1 MKRQINFLS
10 LSLKNIHHYIFRYG
24 ITFVILF
31 LMNIFVFASSIIIN
45 GAMDGI
51 EIAKNK
57 IGADLVISSK
67 TENFDEIAENVMYE
81 GLPQTL
87 FVDKKYE
94 DLIKKDSHV
103 TSVVSRLYL
112 ATLKGAS
119 CCDDQVQLIA
129 TDFSNDFLLATVVDS
144 KELGQNE
151 IILGSKFAA
160 NVGEKV
166 KYYGREFVVKEKIE
180 KTGTGYDISG
190 FISYESAKSIMEDK
204 QYEDLYGKID
214 KTATSIIFVNS
225 DNPEITKNIIE
236 SQYGKALSVYS
247 MNSKLSGYISTVGA
261 IKKIVFILDIFLF
274 IIGFCAIFG
283 ITLICTD
290 SRKNECGS
298 LLLLGKTKAFVWGL
312 FTLEQVMICLL
323 SVVTSVI
330 ITLCIKSLFIVN
342 IESLVN
348 APVMN
353 STLSVVTNSLIIM
366 AIDLIIVLIST
377 GIAIYKL
384 YKVDP
389 CELIKESA

>member
-1 MKRQINFLS
+1 MNKPIGAFL
-10 LSLKNIHHYIFRYG
+10 LSLKNIRHYIFRYG
-24 ITFVILF
+24 ITFAILF
-31 LMNIFVFASSIIIN
+31 LINIFVFASSIIIN
-45 GAMDGI
+45 GAMEGI

-67 TENFDEIAENVMYE
+67 TENFDEIAENIMYD

-94 DLIKKDSHV
+94 EKMKNVPHV
-103 TSVVSRLYL
+103 TRVVSRLYL

-129 TDFSNDFLLATVVDS
+129 TDFANDFLLSTVVKS
-144 KELGQNE
+144 KELGLNE

-160 NVGEKV
+160 NVGETV
-166 KYYGREFVVKEKIE
+166 KYYGREFIVKEKIE

-225 DNPEITKNIIE
+225 DNPEVTKNIIV
-236 SQYGKALSVYS
+236 SQYGKDLSVYS
-247 MNSKLSGYISTVGA
+247 MNSKISGYISTVGA
-261 IKKIVFILDIFLF
+261 IKKLVTILDIFLF
-274 IIGFCAIFG
+274 VIGFFAVFG

-298 LLLLGKTKAFVWGL
+298 LFLLGKTKAFVWRL
-312 FTLEQVMICLL
+312 FTLEQVIVCIISVLI
-323 SVVTSVI
+323 SVV
-330 ITLCIKSLFIVN
+330 ITMAIKGLFIIS
-342 IESLVN
+342 IENLVN
-348 APVMN
+348 APIMN
-353 STLSVVTNSLIIM
+353 STLSVFTNSLLIL

-384 YKVDP
+384 YKVDS

>member
-1 MKRQINFLS
+1 MKKPISVAL
-10 LSLKNIHHYIFRYG
+10 LSLKNIRHYIFRYG
-24 ITFVILF
+24 ITFAILF
-31 LMNIFVFASSIIIN
+31 LINIFVFASSIIIN

-57 IGADLVISSK
+57 IGADLVVSSK
-67 TENFDEIAENVMYE
+67 TENFDEIAENIMYE

-94 DLIKKDSHV
+94 ESIKSIPHV
-103 TSVVSRLYL
+103 TRVVSRLYL

-129 TDFSNDFLLATVVDS
+129 TDFTNDFLLSTVVKS
-144 KELGQNE
+144 KELGLNE

-160 NVGEKV
+160 SVGETV

-180 KTGTGYDISG
+180 NTGTGYDTSG

-236 SQYGKALSVYS
+236 SQYGKNLSVYS
-247 MNSKLSGYISTVGA
+247 MNSKISGYISTVGA
-261 IKKIVFILDIFLF
+261 IKKLIIVLDVFLF
-274 IIGFCAIFG
+274 VVGFCAIFG

-298 LLLLGKTKAFVWGL
+298 LLLLGKSKAFVWRV
-312 FTLEQVMICLL
+312 FTLEQIIVCL
-323 SVVTSVI
+323 VAVATSII
-330 ITLCIKSLFIVN
+330 ITLCVKGLFIVS
-342 IESLVN
+342 IENLVN
-348 APVMN
+348 APIMN
-353 STLSVVTNSLIIM
+353 STLSVFTNSAIILGS
-366 AIDLIIVLIST
+366 DLIIGLIST

-384 YKVDP
+384 YKIEP

>member
-1 MKRQINFLS
+1 MKKTISALL
-10 LSLKNIHHYIFRYG
+10 LSLKNIRHYIFRYG
-24 ITFVILF
+24 ITFAIL
-31 LMNIFVFASSIIIN
+31 LLINIFVFASSIIIN

-57 IGADLVISSK
+57 IGADLVVSSK
-67 TENFDEIAENVMYE
+67 TENFDEIAENIMYD

-94 DLIKKDSHV
+94 ESIKSIPHV
-103 TSVVSRLYL
+103 TRVVSRLYL

-129 TDFSNDFLLATVVDS
+129 TDFTNDFLLSTVVKS
-144 KELGQNE
+144 KELGLNE

-160 NVGEKV
+160 EVGETV

-236 SQYGKALSVYS
+236 SQYGKYLSVYS
-247 MNSKLSGYISTVGA
+247 MNSKISGYISTVGA
-261 IKKIVFILDIFLF
+261 IKKLIIVLDVFLF
-274 IIGFCAIFG
+274 VVGFCAIFG
-283 ITLICTD
+283 LTLICTD

-298 LLLLGKTKAFVWGL
+298 LLLLGKTKAFVWRV
-312 FTLEQVMICLL
+312 FTLEQVIVCL
-323 SVVTSVI
+323 VAVATSII
-330 ITLCIKSLFIVN
+330 ITLCVKGLFIVS
-342 IESLVN
+342 IENLVN
-348 APVMN
+348 APIMN
-353 STLSVVTNSLIIM
+353 STLSVFTNSTIILG
-366 AIDLIIVLIST
+366 IDLIIVLLST
-377 GIAIYKL
+377 GIAVYKL
-384 YKVDP
+384 YKIEP

>member
-1 MKRQINFLS
+1 MKKPISALL
-10 LSLKNIHHYIFRYG
+10 LSLKNIRHYIFRYG
-24 ITFVILF
+24 ITFAIL
-31 LMNIFVFASSIIIN
+31 LLINIFVFASSIIIN

-57 IGADLVISSK
+57 IGADLVVSSK
-67 TENFDEIAENVMYE
+67 TENFDEIAENIMYD

-94 DLIKKDSHV
+94 ESIKSIPHV
-103 TSVVSRLYL
+103 TRVVSRLYL

-129 TDFSNDFLLATVVDS
+129 TDFTNDFLLSTVVKS
-144 KELGQNE
+144 KELGLNE

-160 NVGEKV
+160 EVGETV

-236 SQYGKALSVYS
+236 SQYGKCLSVYS
-247 MNSKLSGYISTVGA
+247 MNSKISGYISTVGA
-261 IKKIVFILDIFLF
+261 IKKLIIVLDVFLF
-274 IIGFCAIFG
+274 VVGFCAIFG
-283 ITLICTD
+283 LTLICTD

-298 LLLLGKTKAFVWGL
+298 LLLLGKTKAFVWRV
-312 FTLEQVMICLL
+312 FSLEQVIVCL
-323 SVVTSVI
+323 VAVATSII
-330 ITLCIKSLFIVN
+330 ITLCVKGLFIVS
-342 IESLVN
+342 IENLVN
-348 APVMN
+348 APIMN
-353 STLSVVTNSLIIM
+353 STLSVFTNSTIILG
-366 AIDLIIVLIST
+366 IDLIIGLLST
-377 GIAIYKL
+377 GIAVYKL
-384 YKVDP
+384 YKIEP

>member
-1 MKRQINFLS
+1 MKKPISALL
-10 LSLKNIHHYIFRYG
+10 LSLKNIRHYIFRYG
-24 ITFVILF
+24 ITFAIL
-31 LMNIFVFASSIIIN
+31 LLINIFVFASSIIIN

-57 IGADLVISSK
+57 IGADLVVSSK
-67 TENFDEIAENVMYE
+67 TENFDEIAENIMYD

-94 DLIKKDSHV
+94 ESIKSIPHV
-103 TSVVSRLYL
+103 TRVVSRLYL

-129 TDFSNDFLLATVVDS
+129 TDFTNDFLLSTVVKS
-144 KELGQNE
+144 KELGLNE

-160 NVGEKV
+160 EVGETV

-261 IKKIVFILDIFLF
+261 IKKLIIVLDVFLF
-274 IIGFCAIFG
+274 VVGFCAIFG
-283 ITLICTD
+283 LTLICTD

-298 LLLLGKTKAFVWGL
+298 LLLLGKTKAFVWRV
-312 FTLEQVMICLL
+312 FSLEQVIVCL
-323 SVVTSVI
+323 VAVATSII
-330 ITLCIKSLFIVN
+330 ITLCVKGLFIVS
-342 IESLVN
+342 IENLVN
-348 APVMN
+348 APIMN
-353 STLSVVTNSLIIM
+353 STLSVFTNSTIILG
-366 AIDLIIVLIST
+366 IDLIIGLLST
-377 GIAIYKL
+377 GIAVYKL
-384 YKVDP
+384 YKIEP

>member
-1 MKRQINFLS
+1 MKKPISALL
-10 LSLKNIHHYIFRYG
+10 LSLKNIRHYIFRYG
-24 ITFVILF
+24 ITFTIL
-31 LMNIFVFASSIIIN
+31 LLINIFVFASSIIIN

-57 IGADLVISSK
+57 IGADLVVSSK
-67 TENFDEIAENVMYE
+67 TENFDEIAENIMYD

-94 DLIKKDSHV
+94 ESIKSIPHV
-103 TSVVSRLYL
+103 TRVVSRLYL

-129 TDFSNDFLLATVVDS
+129 TDFTNDFLLSTVVKS
-144 KELGQNE
+144 KELGLNE

-160 NVGEKV
+160 EVGETV

-214 KTATSIIFVNS
+214 KTATSIVFVNS

-236 SQYGKALSVYS
+236 SKYGKYLSVYS
-247 MNSKLSGYISTVGA
+247 MNSKISGYISTVGA
-261 IKKIVFILDIFLF
+261 IKKLIIVLDVFLF
-274 IIGFCAIFG
+274 VVGFCAIFG
-283 ITLICTD
+283 LTLICTD

-298 LLLLGKTKAFVWGL
+298 LLLLGKTKAFVWRV
-312 FTLEQVMICLL
+312 FSLEQVIVCL
-323 SVVTSVI
+323 VAVATSII
-330 ITLCIKSLFIVN
+330 ITLCVKGLFIVS
-342 IESLVN
+342 IENLVN
-348 APVMN
+348 APIMN
-353 STLSVVTNSLIIM
+353 STLSVFTNSTIILG
-366 AIDLIIVLIST
+366 IDLIIGLLST
-377 GIAIYKL
+377 GIAVYKL
-384 YKVDP
+384 YKIEP
-389 CELIKESA
+389 YELIKESA

>member
-1 MKRQINFLS
+1 MKKPISALL
-10 LSLKNIHHYIFRYG
+10 LSLKNIRHYIFRYG
-24 ITFVILF
+24 ITFAIL
-31 LMNIFVFASSIIIN
+31 LLINIFVFASSIIIN

-57 IGADLVISSK
+57 IGADLVVSSK
-67 TENFDEIAENVMYE
+67 TENFDEIAENIMYD

-94 DLIKKDSHV
+94 ESIKSIPHV
-103 TSVVSRLYL
+103 TRVVSRLYL

-129 TDFSNDFLLATVVDS
+129 TDFTNDFLLSTVVKS
-144 KELGQNE
+144 KELGLNE

-160 NVGEKV
+160 EVGETV

-247 MNSKLSGYISTVGA
+247 MNSKISGYISTVGA
-261 IKKIVFILDIFLF
+261 IKKLIIVLDVFLF
-274 IIGFCAIFG
+274 VVGFCAIFG
-283 ITLICTD
+283 LTLICTD

-298 LLLLGKTKAFVWGL
+298 LLLLGKTKAFVWRV
-312 FTLEQVMICLL
+312 FSLEQVIVCL
-323 SVVTSVI
+323 VAVATSII
-330 ITLCIKSLFIVN
+330 ITLCVKGLFIVS
-342 IESLVN
+342 IENLVN
-348 APVMN
+348 APIMN
-353 STLSVVTNSLIIM
+353 STLSVFTNSTIILG
-366 AIDLIIVLIST
+366 IDLIIGLLST
-377 GIAIYKL
+377 GIAVYKL
-384 YKVDP
+384 YKIEP